1 VIFVGEIRDSET
13 ADIAIRAA
21 LTGHLIFSTVHT
33 NDAVSSI
40 GRLIDIGAEPY
51 LVASVLEGVLA
62 QRLARRVCPHCAVQQ
77 PMPEEL
83 SHRISP
89 SELALFNAQVW
100 RGAGCDN
107 CSGCG
112 YRGRLGCFELL
123 QINGRLRQAISDHRP
138 TTELA
143 ALIDKGWVNMR
154 QDGLEKAAE
163 GMTTIEEVLRATQD
177 TDESLV

>member
-1 VIFVGEIRDSET
+1 MVGEIRDSET

-62 QRLARRVCPHCAVQQ
+62 QRLTRRVCPNCAAQQ

-83 SHRISP
+83 SHRLSP
-89 SELALFNAQVW
+89 SELAPFNGQVW
-100 RGAGCDN
+100 RGAGCDK
-107 CSGCG
+107 CSGSG
-112 YRGRLGCFELL
+112 YHGRLGCFELL
-123 QINGRLRQAISDHRP
+123 QISGRLRQAISDHRP

-143 ALIDKGWVNMR
+143 ALVDQSWVNMR
-154 QDGLEKAAE
+154 QDGLEKAAK